1 MAQQML
7 PVYGYNGEKL
17 MAEINRLQL
26 LRRPEPVKP
35 KIEEPC
41 PTREHYGL
49 MYPKRSDA
57 DMKMSLPVSPMN
69 MCSYAHRKMGG
80 MCDDRGFRHND
91 YYETNGRVLT
101 GNMRPL
107 TGECPTRTQNAF
119 PGRKQLAERMPNGEL
134 YVKDIHNLAASRS
147 GSQLGSEVGSR
158 AGSEVG
164 MRRAES
170 DVGSLRSGRSA
181 GRSAVTTAASGSR
194 GISRRSR
201 GSQALSAAESQYVK
215 QEVEQAVQAEVQKML
230 AEMK

>member
-1 MAQQML
+1 ML

-17 MAEINRLQL
+17 MGEINRLQL

-35 KIEEPC
+35 KPEIPC

-49 MYPKRSDA
+49 MFPKRSDA
-57 DMKMSLPVSPMN
+57 DMKCSLPVSPMN

-80 MCDDRGFRHND
+80 ICDDRGFRTND
-91 YYETNGRVLT
+91 YYDTNGRVLT

-107 TGECPTRTQNAF
+107 TGEHPSRTVNAL
-119 PGRKQLAERMPNGEL
+119 PGSKPRAERMLNGEL
-134 YVKDIHNLAASRS
+134 YVPDIHNLASSRS
-147 GSQLGSEVGSR
+147 CSQLGSEVGSC
-158 AGSEVG
+158 AGSQVG

-170 DVGSLRSGRSA
+170 DAGSLRS

-194 GISRRSR
+194 GMSRRSR
-201 GSQALSAAESQYVK
+201 GSKALSAAESQYVK
-215 QEVEQAVQAEVQKML
+215 QEVGQAVQAEVQKML